1 MRRIGA
7 LCAAAVLAVAGVAHG
22 EEVYSGIDLSS
33 FEQEIE
39 ALPEVTESPY
49 CDVGCL
55 SEKPCRRF
63 YITGLTGASFAS
75 FTAPNDP
82 ALGID
87 TEGTVFAAGAA
98 VGMSLERQRGR
109 LRLEVEGLGRD
120 VYAEPFV
127 NDPGTEVML
136 TNNWSVTA
144 NLWRDFMFTD
154 RFGIYA
160 GGGLGGGGYKLGEQT
175 IATGDTIYVDAKG
188 AFAWQV
194 GAGLIYELTDRL
206 TVDVSYRY
214 YELDTIQQSSF
225 VTPNQFSSS
234 EVMVGLRLYEPFRHW
249 RK

>member
-1 MRRIGA
+1 
-7 LCAAAVLAVAGVAHG
+7 
-22 EEVYSGIDLSS
+22 
-33 FEQEIE
+33 
-39 ALPEVTESPY
+39 
-49 CDVGCL
+49 
-55 SEKPCRRF
+55 
-63 YITGLTGASFAS
+63 
-75 FTAPNDP
+75 
-82 ALGID
+82 
-87 TEGTVFAAGAA
+87 
-98 VGMSLERQRGR
+98 
-109 LRLEVEGLGRD
+109 

-127 NDPGTEVML
+127 NDPRTEVIL

-160 GGGLGGGGYKLGEQT
+160 GGGLGGGGYKLGERT
-175 IATGDTIYVDAKG
+175 IATGDTIYADAKG

>member
-7 LCAAAVLAVAGVAHG
+7 LCAAAVLAVAGVAHA

-33 FEQEIE
+33 FEQDVE
-39 ALPEVTESPY
+39 ALPEVPESPY
-49 CDVGCL
+49 CDVECL
-55 SEKPCRRF
+55 SDKPCRRF
-63 YITGLTGASFAS
+63 YITGLAGASFAS

-82 ALGID
+82 GLGID

-98 VGMSLERQRGR
+98 LGMSLERQRGR

-120 VYAEPFV
+120 VYEEPFV
-127 NDPGTEVML
+127 NDPSTEVVL

-160 GGGLGGGGYKLGEQT
+160 GGGLGGGGYKLGERDV
-175 IATGDTIYVDAKG
+175 ATGDTFYADAKG

-214 YELDTIQQSSF
+214 YELDTIQQTSNII
-225 VTPNQFSSS
+225 PNQFSSS
-234 EVMVGLRLYEPFRHW
+234 EVMVGLRLYEPFRRW
-249 RK
+249 RN

>member
-1 MRRIGA
+1 
-7 LCAAAVLAVAGVAHG
+7 
-22 EEVYSGIDLSS
+22 
-33 FEQEIE
+33 
-39 ALPEVTESPY
+39 
-49 CDVGCL
+49 
-55 SEKPCRRF
+55 
-63 YITGLTGASFAS
+63 
-75 FTAPNDP
+75 
-82 ALGID
+82 
-87 TEGTVFAAGAA
+87 
-98 VGMSLERQRGR
+98 
-109 LRLEVEGLGRD
+109 
-120 VYAEPFV
+120 
-127 NDPGTEVML
+127 
-136 TNNWSVTA
+136 
-144 NLWRDFMFTD
+144 MFTD

-175 IATGDTIYVDAKG
+175 IATGDTIYADAKG